1 MIIERN
7 GMPQLS
13 SLKSYQIGIITLLED
28 IKQELQKNEIV
39 LTDYQIEKI
48 IKDEDTFIIDDRS
61 TEIIKRKTSL
71 YVKELVN
78 KLKESGMELKNPTI
92 LVGGGFL
99 LLEKYIRNNTDDFK
113 YIEFL
118 DIFANA
124 EGYHKLTLEQRNKVT
139 SI

>member
-99 LLEKYIRNNTDDFK
+99 LLEKYIRN
-113 YIEFL
+113 
-118 DIFANA
+118 
-124 EGYHKLTLEQRNKVT
+124 KLCSRG
-139 SI
+139 

>member
-61 TEIIKRKTSL
+61 TEIIKRKNL
-71 YVKELVN
+71 YM
-78 KLKESGMELKNPTI
+78 SNP
-92 LVGGGFL
+92 
-99 LLEKYIRNNTDDFK
+99 
-113 YIEFL
+113 
-118 DIFANA
+118 
-124 EGYHKLTLEQRNKVT
+124 
-139 SI
+139 